1 MGALIWTATITRPD
15 IACAVR
21 DVARFCENP
30 GLAHRKAVLKGM
42 QYLLH
47 TKKWGITSGEQS
59 CRLSI
64 MVCTDSEFGA
74 CMNTRRLVSVAV
86 KILAKGSVSLL
97 PRV

>member
-1 MGALIWTATITRPD
+1 MGALVWTATITRSD

-21 DVARFCENP
+21 DVARFCENY
-30 GLAHRKAVLKGM
+30 GLAHRKVALKGV

-74 CMNTRRLVSVAV
+74 CMNTRRSVSGAV
-86 KILAKGSVSLL
+86 GILAKGSVSWL